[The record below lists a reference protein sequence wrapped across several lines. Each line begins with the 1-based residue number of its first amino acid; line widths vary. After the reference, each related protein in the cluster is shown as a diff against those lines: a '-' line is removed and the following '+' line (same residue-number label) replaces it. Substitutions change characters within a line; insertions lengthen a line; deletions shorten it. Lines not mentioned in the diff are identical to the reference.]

1 MNPAPVENS
10 IEGHCP
16 SLVVRSVDFAI
27 LGDGP
32 VRDEACEYLGLD
44 NSSWDKVDI
53 ELAKLDDPFGNASC
67 DFFIENNFSEM
78 VQVKDH
84 DLVAL
89 EVLAQLSACHDH
101 CI

>member
-1 MNPAPVENS
+1 M
-10 IEGHCP
+10 
-16 SLVVRSVDFAI
+16 
-27 LGDGP
+27 
-32 VRDEACEYLGLD
+32 
-44 NSSWDKVDI
+44 DI